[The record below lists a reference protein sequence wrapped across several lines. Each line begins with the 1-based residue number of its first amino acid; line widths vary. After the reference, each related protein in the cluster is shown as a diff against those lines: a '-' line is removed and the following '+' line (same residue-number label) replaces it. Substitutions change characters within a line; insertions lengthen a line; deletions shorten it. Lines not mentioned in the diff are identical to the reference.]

1 MSGSC
6 SGHAVVD
13 IRQPGKL
20 LCRRRRGS
28 RRRAANFFIKC
39 RGYEEIISGRE
50 SDQIVDLPRSISFT
64 KSEHRTS
71 IRLQAPGAT

>member
-1 MSGSC
+1 MPWWIFGNRANFFAA
-6 SGHAVVD
+6 GGVD
-13 IRQPGKL
+13 
-20 LCRRRRGS
+20 